1 MENKLMKLVKRSA
14 KSLAYGDYIDLVAP
28 SIYRGGL
35 FNGQFFFGG
44 NGIDYRFKY
53 MNHNSS
59 IYAYECCPPLAAV
72 INRKAQCYINGL
84 TKIINT
90 QGKESQSPEA
100 KKLKKL
106 LSRPNPLQTWRQFE
120 AQQYIYIM
128 LFGFCIT
135 MPVMPAGFE
144 DSSARDAQSLW
155 NIPPYM
161 VVIEE
166 SEKLFYQTDITKIIK
181 SITITYKNQTTEIPL
196 KNLFIFK
203 DFVPSSQ
210 TLIFPDSRT
219 RALELNINNIIAA
232 YIARGELIKFAGAQG
247 IISPE
252 ASDASG
258 PIPLKE
264 QEKIELQEQFKR
276 QYGIQSGQYRYM
288 LAPTAIKWTEIGK
301 ATRDLMLFEEIVD
314 DVMRI
319 CDGLNYP
326 SPLLNTERG
335 PNVSNTSSFQAQV
348 YADGIIPE
356 STDFYEQWNAY
367 FKTDEVNL
375 EMIKDYSDVPALQDN
390 RVEAGRALY
399 YLNQSNM
406 LLWQNNLITANQVLE
421 ANELDPVTGFDIYYD
436 DFVKQGKTFAP
447 TQPPNSNNNNN
458 TQNENEPNPEDNQ
471 GK

>member
-1 MENKLMKLVKRSA
+1 
-14 KSLAYGDYIDLVAP
+14 
-28 SIYRGGL
+28 
-35 FNGQFFFGG
+35 
-44 NGIDYRFKY
+44 
-53 MNHNSS
+53 
-59 IYAYECCPPLAAV
+59 
-72 INRKAQCYINGL
+72 
-84 TKIINT
+84 
-90 QGKESQSPEA
+90 
-100 KKLKKL
+100 
-106 LSRPNPLQTWRQFE
+106 
-120 AQQYIYIM
+120 
-128 LFGFCIT
+128 
-135 MPVMPAGFE
+135 
-144 DSSARDAQSLW
+144 
-155 NIPPYM
+155 
-161 VVIEE
+161 
-166 SEKLFYQTDITKIIK
+166 
-181 SITITYKNQTTEIPL
+181 
-196 KNLFIFK
+196 
-203 DFVPSSQ
+203 
-210 TLIFPDSRT
+210 
-219 RALELNINNIIAA
+219 LELNINNIIAA